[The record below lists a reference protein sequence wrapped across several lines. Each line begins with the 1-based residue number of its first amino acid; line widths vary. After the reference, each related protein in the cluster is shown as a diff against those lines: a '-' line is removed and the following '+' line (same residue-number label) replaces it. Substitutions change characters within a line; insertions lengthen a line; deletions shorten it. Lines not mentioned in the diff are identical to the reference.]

1 MERSWLL
8 DTPKVTSGGGVWQR
22 GEGWLREP
30 QFVCG
35 FCGPDDAPGMVRQVV
50 PGKPPTC
57 MVCGAQ
63 LVRGNWEW
71 SLGMAPTSG
80 AAKFPRPCTM
90 ASDGAAYCAKWV
102 ARYVDQCG
110 GGEVP
115 DLSKCL
121 IHPPAT
127 HIRNGGR

>member
-1 MERSWLL
+1 MDRSFLL

-57 MVCGAQ
+57 MVCGAK

-80 AAKFPRPCTM
+80 FAKFPRPCTK
-90 ASDGAAYCAKWV
+90 AFDGKAYCAKWV
-102 ARYVDQCG
+102 ARYVDSCA

-115 DLSKCL
+115 DLTVS
-121 IHPPAT
+121 A
-127 HIRNGGR
+127 